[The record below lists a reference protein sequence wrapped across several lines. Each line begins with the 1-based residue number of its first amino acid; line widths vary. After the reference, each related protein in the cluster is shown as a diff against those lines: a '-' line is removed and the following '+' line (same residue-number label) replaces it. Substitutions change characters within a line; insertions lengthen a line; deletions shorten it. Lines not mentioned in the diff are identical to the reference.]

1 MRRTLKATAV
11 LFAEPSVTSIP
22 NDSFHSIVSKQYP
35 SCPKPIAIVE
45 KKIKAAEEKITPV
58 LNRVSKV
65 LNPFTRVH
73 SAVSKMGAVIVRKL
87 RIQCLI
93 PKLYRP
99 FEPVFRYTK
108 CLQGINGNKSMKS
121 ITPSVAT
128 ICQNP
133 TEEQKL
139 ITHSRGLP
147 NLDSMIA
154 GKISTIDDCFS
165 DIEKILY
172 GARVKV
178 KIVDD
183 EPCQNPNYKKICQKA
198 IEQNR
203 VLFEANCQS
212 QR

>member
-1 MRRTLKATAV
+1 MPRTLKATAV

-22 NDSFHSIVSKQYP
+22 NDSSHSIVSKQYP

-45 KKIKAAEEKITPV
+45 RKIKAAEEKIAPV
-58 LNRVSKV
+58 LNKVSKV
-65 LNPFTRVH
+65 LTPFARIH
-73 SAVSKMGAVIVRKL
+73 STISKIGAVIVRKL

-108 CLQGINGNKSMKS
+108 CLLGINSNKNMKLM
-121 ITPSVAT
+121 TPSVAT

-133 TEEQKL
+133 TEERML

-165 DIEKILY
+165 DIEKVLY

-183 EPCQNPNYKKICQKA
+183 EPCENPNYKNICQEA